1 MCRMRC
7 ENYVYVRLLHWEDL
21 LWSGYYALI
30 YCCLGICLYGLMKR
44 ANSLSQYRIIL
55 EGAKNHTG
63 YVQNTTC

>member
-21 LWSGYYALI
+21 LWSDYGALI
-30 YCCLGICLYGLMKR
+30 GLYCCLGICLYGLMKR
-44 ANSLSQYRIIL
+44 ENNLSQYRIIL

-63 YVQNTTC
+63 